1 MTTLQVRPEDKAVD
15 WGEDPDG
22 ATPLT
27 EEQRK
32 GLKLTYIAD
41 RAELNEAE
49 AENILLGTRKWQ
61 RRSHQLHALLDD
73 KTVRDLHRDMFGEV
87 WRWAGSYRLTDLN
100 IGVDWHQVQLAVR
113 DLTEDAKY
121 WFAQLSQPS
130 VDIAATR
137 FHHRLVQIHPFPNG
151 NGRHA
156 RELTDLLL
164 SAAGEQ
170 PFTWGRHNLTDLGV
184 TRSAYVTALRA
195 ADLGD
200 REALI
205 RFVRS

>member
-1 MTTLQVRPEDKAVD
+1 MD
-15 WGEDPDG
+15 WGEDS

-27 EEQRK
+27 DEQRK

-49 AENILLGTRKWQ
+49 AESILVGTSKWQ
-61 RRSHQLHALLDD
+61 RRTHSLHALLDD

-87 WRWAGSYRLTDLN
+87 WQWAGSYRLTDLN
-100 IGVDWHQVQLAVR
+100 IGVDWHQVPMAVR
-113 DLTEDAKY
+113 DLTENARY
-121 WFAQLSQPS
+121 WFTESSRPL
-130 VDIAATR
+130 VDAAAAR

-156 RELTDLLL
+156 RELADLLL
-164 SAAGEQ
+164 AAADRP
-170 PFTWGRHNLTDLGV
+170 PFSWGRLSLTDVGE
-184 TRSAYVTALRA
+184 TRTAYVTALRA
-195 ADLGD
+195 ADGGD
-200 REALI
+200 DEPLL